1 MSRPERKLE
10 IDRLRR
16 EGATAF
22 ASGRSI
28 HTIPGSYTGTM
39 NEHHWRL
46 GYIEAKEYAKSKYT
60 MLERIDNAES
70 IEDVKTVLRDMYFQ
84 LDLEKE

>member
-1 MSRPERKLE
+1 
-10 IDRLRR
+10 
-16 EGATAF
+16 
-22 ASGRSI
+22 
-28 HTIPGSYTGTM
+28 M